1 MIGAPNRTTANQGRT
16 FREKLLIA
24 GRWFSLIGLLCL
36 MTSHQTLAQG
46 YPSHAITIVVPNVPG
61 GPSDLFA
68 RWIGDLMS
76 KELGQRIVI
85 ENVGGASGTIGA
97 SRVAQAAPD
106 GYTLLLHNITFAAAP
121 ALYGRRTYDALND
134 FDPIGLATNTP
145 QVIVSKKALAAND
158 LRELID
164 YIKTNQRT
172 VNFADAGRG
181 SASHLCNLFFARAI
195 GASFTSISYRGMN
208 PALNDLL
215 GGQVDVMCDQ
225 VANTFEQIKAGNL
238 KAYCVTTRER
248 LDQLPDL
255 PTCDEA
261 GLPHLETSV
270 WVALLG
276 PKGLPRNVVVK
287 LETALQ
293 QALHDPALTRQL
305 ANLSTTTVSDD
316 LATPEGSSAF
326 LRLEVHKWNQMLSAM
341 QSAAE

>member
-46 YPSHAITIVVPNVPG
+46 YPSHTITIVVPNVPG

-134 FDPIGLATNTP
+134 FDPIGLATDRP
-145 QVIVSKKALAAND
+145 QGIVSKKALA
-158 LRELID
+158 
-164 YIKTNQRT
+164 
-172 VNFADAGRG
+172 
-181 SASHLCNLFFARAI
+181 
-195 GASFTSISYRGMN
+195 
-208 PALNDLL
+208 
-215 GGQVDVMCDQ
+215 
-225 VANTFEQIKAGNL
+225 
-238 KAYCVTTRER
+238 
-248 LDQLPDL
+248 
-255 PTCDEA
+255 
-261 GLPHLETSV
+261 
-270 WVALLG
+270 
-276 PKGLPRNVVVK
+276 
-287 LETALQ
+287 
-293 QALHDPALTRQL
+293 
-305 ANLSTTTVSDD
+305 
-316 LATPEGSSAF
+316 
-326 LRLEVHKWNQMLSAM
+326 
-341 QSAAE
+341 